1 MGTTDSFNTEEP
13 VTCGIDEIP
22 APVLSYLVEQ
32 LVTVHTP
39 AALLVDQFGTLS
51 QIYGGITHFLKV
63 APEPNTSV
71 TKDLFMLEGVLPL
84 EEGTLV
90 ISEVNLA
97 SGVIADLHLVKDGS
111 STWVIFLDASERAL
125 VRQKEMQERNE
136 LRLGKED
143 SKKLVE
149 QLERANET
157 LLDFALMI
165 GHDLKAPLNGLKL
178 VSQMLVEDYGDTL
191 DEKAIRLFKMLENR
205 TERMSQLVSAVLK
218 YAAAGQKEDRKQ
230 KIVFMECTNEVVS
243 RLTDVDYT
251 TIKIEDHVP
260 TFTCRKLFLEQILYN
275 LISNA
280 IVHNDKAHPEIVVR
294 SEQGIREVR
303 ITVEDNGPGID
314 DIYHGEIF
322 KVFYRLRPEV
332 LEGNSGIG
340 LAIAKKLVLKLGGE
354 LWIES
359 KPGEG
364 SKFCFTVPQ

>member
-1 MGTTDSFNTEEP
+1 
-13 VTCGIDEIP
+13 
-22 APVLSYLVEQ
+22 
-32 LVTVHTP
+32 
-39 AALLVDQFGTLS
+39 
-51 QIYGGITHFLKV
+51 
-63 APEPNTSV
+63 
-71 TKDLFMLEGVLPL
+71 MLEGVLPL
-84 EEGTLV
+84 KEGTLV

-97 SGVIADLHLVKDGS
+97 NGVIADLHLVKDGG

-136 LRLGKED
+136 LRLDKED

-149 QLERANET
+149 QLERANEA

-191 DEKAIRLFKMLENR
+191 DEKATRLFKMLEDR

-251 TIKIEDHVP
+251 TIKIEDHVS

-294 SEQGIREVR
+294 SEQGMGEVR
-303 ITVEDNGPGID
+303 ITVEDNGPGIE

-332 LEGNSGIG
+332 LEGNSGVG

-359 KPGEG
+359 KPGDG